1 MKKDILKGRYISDLH
16 VKENFLSFSKMEK
29 DPIINSIF
37 AVDPLTGKPSSDLSM
52 VYSSNTPEDVKQYIR
67 SQLAVAQKKI
77 SVAPDAE
84 TSEISVKRAFE
95 TREEYF
101 DRIREFVKSNSNSD

>member
-1 MKKDILKGRYISDLH
+1 
-16 VKENFLSFSKMEK
+16 MEK

-52 VYSSNTPEDVKQYIR
+52 IYSSNTPDDVKQYIR
-67 SQLAVAQKKI
+67 SQLAVAQKQI
-77 SVAPDAE
+77 SVAPDVE
-84 TSEISVKRAFE
+84 TSEFSVKRAFE

-101 DRIREFVKSNSNSD
+101 DRIRSFVQSNSKSE

>member
-1 MKKDILKGRYISDLH
+1 MKNDIIKGRYLSDVR
-16 VKENFLSFSKMEK
+16 VKEELQSFAKAEK

-67 SQLAVAQKKI
+67 SQLAVSQKQI

-101 DRIREFVKSNSNSD
+101 DRIREFVKSNSKAD